1 MGACASDQN
10 QKDTDTP
17 DTDKPVDAEAEAE
30 TRNPEWKKVESGIGP
45 RALGL
50 APRKDKVLHGDVSE
64 VMSYDATEVEEERNA
79 KRQNRRPG
87 PTAFRGSNQPGSGSE
102 DDDISDGTEELGNV
116 VYKNTCMVENY
127 LSSWLIEIIH
137 DTKENKLRIHL
148 ESETEVHK
156 TFPTLILLDDV
167 IDCTIDQTKITIRFN
182 KARLHKGIYLVVF
195 FNTIECAADFIQH
208 IPSHLTCR
216 LLFSEVA
223 IYCKRQRKA
232 LVQLVTY
239 GKQKRFVRKRHGAA
253 LLIKTEKEEITHP
266 IHSSTEC
273 SSQVRLVAVDEHSKD
288 PRLLQFVTVGM
299 AQTFIR
305 KFSEI
310 IHDLYGINHI
320 LLYSG
325 IVIHQKKTKRLELR
339 QFDNGTTVLSIFLR
353 KEPTVSFNEL
363 PTYSRNGL
371 ELRLTSLS
379 QDNLDVSVYFRTD
392 GEVTNFTAY
401 LQPGLE

>member
-10 QKDTDTP
+10 LKKVQETEDR
-17 DTDKPVDAEAEAE
+17 PVDAEGETGEDEEAEAL
-30 TRNPEWKKVESGIGP
+30 TPDWKRVDSGLGA

-50 APRKDKVLHGDVSE
+50 PPRKDKVLHGDVSE
-64 VMSYDATEVEEERNA
+64 VMSYDATEVEQERDV
-79 KRQNRRPG
+79 KRRFPG
-87 PTAFRGSNQPGSGSE
+87 PTGLRGEPGSGE
-102 DDDISDGTEELGNV
+102 DDDVSDMTEEVGDI
-116 VYKNTCMVENY
+116 VYTNQCMVENY
-127 LSSWLIEIIH
+127 LSMWLIEIINST
-137 DTKENKLRIHL
+137 DGKLRIHL
-148 ESETEVHK
+148 ESPEEEHK
-156 TFPTLILLDDV
+156 TFSTLIGLDDV
-167 IDCTIDQTKITIRFN
+167 LDATIDQTKITIRFSN
-182 KARLHKGIYLVVF
+182 SRLVVF
-195 FNTIECAADFIQH
+195 FNTITDAQDFIQH

-239 GKQKRFVRKRHGAA
+239 GKQKRMIRKRHGAA

-266 IHSSTEC
+266 IHSSTES

-299 AQTFIR
+299 AQTFVR

-339 QFDNGTTVLSIFLR
+339 LFDNGNTVLSIFLR
-353 KEPTVSFNEL
+353 KEPTITFNEL
-363 PTYSRNGL
+363 PTYTRNGL
-371 ELRLTSLS
+371 ELRLMSFNATE
-379 QDNLDVSVYFRTD
+379 NLDVNVYFRTD
-392 GEVTNFTAY
+392 GEVVAFTEY